1 MYTKTLLIVIIVILS
16 AFLYIH
22 TQNPAEFTYVVAEG
36 YSVTFPVTL
45 FVFGGFFLGALLAVV
60 NSFVVDARRFFR
72 ERRARSERKAAEAA
86 EQNYHRGVE
95 LLVKGDTSGARE
107 VMQKA
112 LAAKPADAGMVI
124 SLSETFLREG
134 RPAEALKVLEKG
146 YFSNPGSIGILVAI
160 AKSATEAGDAARAAK
175 AYEEVVDLDPK
186 NCFVLKKLRDYKMGA
201 GDWTRAASLQKSV
214 IECERDS
221 AEKDKGRSLLYGL
234 LYEAAAASFSKHN
247 HEEALGHVKEVIKND
262 EDFLPAHIL
271 MGDILYA
278 QNNTSGALKVW
289 EKALHRFPNAEPVI
303 LKLEEMF
310 LGESAPD
317 RILERY
323 QKEIISHPADTN
335 LRLLLSRLY
344 LRLEMVDNAI
354 EELERLQTEGVDSF
368 YSQVLLGEA
377 YLRRKQDAKAAD
389 LFQKALGLDRE
400 FAPPFVCSGCG
411 HNAAAWG
418 PRCTSCK
425 QWNTLSMAPL
435 SPIST
440 TR

>member
-186 NCFVLKKLRDYKMGA
+186 NCFVLKKLRDYKMGT